1 MFKPIMTA
9 GIVDSQYRRYWLSEY
24 RGYYDLPMTK
34 DSRRLPL
41 AEWQLED
48 SDRLKEIF
56 QRKRGSL
63 KLTQEKIAAELGDG
77 VTQGAVSHFMNRRTA
92 LSLKAAAVFARM
104 LEVPVAEFSPILAGQ
119 LEKLSSSLTPPQEPA
134 ASKGSIL
141 TAPAANTPFPVGD
154 DVEAIDD
161 KYAFIPQYD
170 AKAAAGLGSENP
182 HVEIRATLAFK
193 RDWLRMKGVN
203 PQNLIVIYA
212 EGESMWPTINDHDVL
227 LVDRSKVE
235 PTSKHVYVLTSA
247 DKGAIVKRL
256 IQTVIGN
263 WIMRSDNNDSDEY
276 PDRVLSR
283 SEINEH
289 RILGRV
295 IWRGGDL

>member
-1 MFKPIMTA
+1 
-9 GIVDSQYRRYWLSEY
+9 
-24 RGYYDLPMTK
+24 MTK

-41 AEWQLED
+41 ADWQLED
-48 SDRLKEIF
+48 SDRLKAIF
-56 QRKRGSL
+56 QKKRGPL

-92 LSLKAAAVFARM
+92 LSLRAAAVFARM
-104 LEVPVAEFSPILAGQ
+104 LEVPVSEFSPVLAEQ
-119 LEKLSSSLTPPQEPA
+119 LEKLSSSLTPSQDHSLRKDSVLA
-134 ASKGSIL
+134 A
-141 TAPAANTPFPVGD
+141 PDANTPLPAGD

-170 AKAAAGLGSENP
+170 AKAAAGLGSENA

-193 RDWLRMKGVN
+193 RDWLRVKGVN

-212 EGESMWPTINDHDVL
+212 EGDSMWPTINDHDVL
-227 LVDRSKVE
+227 LIDRSKVE
-235 PTSKHVYVLTSA
+235 PTSKHVYVLTST

-256 IQTVIGN
+256 IQTAIGD
-263 WIMRSDNNDSDEY
+263 WIIRSDNNEGDRY
-276 PDRVLSR
+276 PDRLISR
-283 SEINEH
+283 SEFNEH
-289 RILGRV
+289 HILGRV

>member
-1 MFKPIMTA
+1 
-9 GIVDSQYRRYWLSEY
+9 
-24 RGYYDLPMTK
+24 MTK

-56 QRKRGSL
+56 QRKRSAL

-104 LEVPVAEFSPILAGQ
+104 LEVPVADFSPILAGQ
-119 LEKLSSSLTPPQEPA
+119 LEKLSSSLTPHQDPA
-134 ASKGSIL
+134 SPRDVL
-141 TAPAANTPFPVGD
+141 PDAPAANTPFPVGD
-154 DVEAIDD
+154 DVEAIDE

-182 HVEIRATLAFK
+182 HVEVRATLAFK

-203 PQNLIVIYA
+203 PKNLIVIYA

-235 PTSKHVYVLTSA
+235 PTNKDVYVLTST
-247 DKGAIVKRL
+247 DNGAIVKRL
-256 IQTVIGN
+256 IRTAIGS
-263 WIMRSDNNDSDEY
+263 WIVRSDNNDDGEY
-276 PDRVLSR
+276 PDRILSR
-283 SEINEH
+283 NEINEH